1 MGDIGR
7 VCLCVNSGRKAHML
21 GTVMTWS
28 ERYQM
33 AGDKGVNVSVAG
45 RIEGGDIAQG
55 RGGKFGRPGR
65 PSRKLTR
72 HPHPPPSN
80 VNQEYDVFHLFWDAL
95 QKREEKKKKLSGQNA
110 LINGLLVHF
119 FCERD
124 KIGCARAKYQ

>member
-1 MGDIGR
+1 MTGLVFFSLVPVWETLGEPT

-72 HPHPPPSN
+72 PPHPPPSN

-95 QKREEKKKKLSGQNA
+95 QKREEKKKKVEQSKSA
-110 LINGLLVHF
+110 
-119 FCERD
+119 
-124 KIGCARAKYQ
+124 Y